1 MVVADKVYTPQMFI
15 EALTGKNEFFLGK
28 DPLSQIHCILKK
40 EGFEKEGQEMMN
52 YPMDE
57 IEHLICE
64 DHNVVLV
71 DVSGF
76 YLDGGWEQHFRW
88 FDITGYEERFQD
100 ENAWNRSKS
109 RAYFS
114 ITHKEFDAINRNADE
129 HKGLTLQDEE
139 YIIKP
144 FKDWYDIL
152 KEGRVLLHNI
162 VHVAKVKYAKGEN
175 YLFALRRAEFPDSPY
190 ISIEYDRDG
199 RLIAYGQEC
208 CHPVTDPKVR
218 DFAEK
223 FRQEVL
229 LPYVEKMKQKSE

>member
-1 MVVADKVYTPQMFI
+1 MVVADRVYTPQMFI
-15 EALTGKNEFFLGK
+15 EALTGKSEFFYGK
-28 DPLSQIHCILKK
+28 DPLSQIHHFLKR
-40 EGFEKEGQEMMN
+40 EGFEKEEQEMRT
-52 YPMDE
+52 YPIDE

-76 YLDGGWEQHFRW
+76 YLDRGWEQRFRW
-88 FDITGYEERFQD
+88 FEITGYEERFQD
-100 ENAWNRSKS
+100 ENAWNSSKS

-114 ITHKEFDAINRNADE
+114 ITHKEFDAINRNADG
-129 HKGLTLQDEE
+129 HKGLTLQNEE

-152 KEGRVLLHNI
+152 KEGRALQHNI
-162 VHVAKVKYAKGEN
+162 VHVAKAKYAKGDN
-175 YLFALRRAEFPDSPY
+175 YLFALRKVGLPDSPY

-208 CHPVTDPKVR
+208 CRPVTDPKVR

-229 LPYVEKMKQKSE
+229 LPFVEKMKEE